1 MLSLTKSPVDKFIWQ
16 DHKYKL
22 DLAFDTVLL
31 YMQLQQDSSLDS
43 VDKWEQS
50 IALFFGKQKLPEDPK
65 FYVSAFNLIN
75 EVITSN
81 PYGPQTS
88 EQIKE
93 AEKESVGS
101 SKPYDYVRDAG
112 AIYAS
117 FFQQYRIDLN
127 QERGKMHW
135 TIFKALLDGLGKDTY
150 FKRII
155 QIRTEDP
162 SEYKDAKDKS
172 ELLDAQNYY
181 AVDGYKSEKEREQ
194 TAFSDDSFGS
204 MFDSLFKEASDSKK
218 GGK

>member
-81 PYGPQTS
+81 PYGPQTKD
-88 EQIKE
+88 QIKE
-93 AEKESVGS
+93 AEKESVDTPR
-101 SKPYDYVRDAG
+101 PYDYVRDAG

-117 FFQQYRIDLN
+117 FFQQYHIDLN
-127 QERGKMHW
+127 KERGKMHW
-135 TIFKALLDGLGKDTY
+135 TIFKALLDGLGKETY
-150 FKRII
+150 FQRII
-155 QIRTEDP
+155 QIRQDDP
-162 SEYKDAKDKS
+162 DDYKDAKAKS
-172 ELLDAQNYY
+172 ALLDAQNYY
-181 AVDGYKSEKEREQ
+181 AVDGYKTEKEREKA
-194 TAFSDDSFGS
+194 AFSNKSLNSIFGS
-204 MFDSLFKEASDSKK
+204 LFESSKK